1 MHPQVAN
8 SGYITVPC
16 KMHPFFKKGLIILC
30 QHTMTKRQNPGT
42 ANSIAPTDYTG
53 TQKQKK
59 KRGFKLQREAKEWK
73 RNFLETQQADLSM
86 TFENFAKIYNED
98 MRHRLR
104 EHTFI
109 QKQYVIDKKLLPFFG
124 KIPVSQITPAHIRK
138 WQNSLMAYRD
148 ENDKPYSETYL
159 RTINIQLSAIMNYAV
174 RYYNLRENPCRKA
187 GSIGKSH
194 ADEMQFWTT
203 EKWKLPSTHIPTC
216 FLISGMKWPKSSRN

>member
-1 MHPQVAN
+1 
-8 SGYITVPC
+8 
-16 KMHPFFKKGLIILC
+16 
-30 QHTMTKRQNPGT
+30 MTKRQNPGT
-42 ANSIAPTDYTG
+42 ANSITPTDYTG
-53 TQKQKK
+53 TKKQKK
-59 KRGFKLQREAKEWK
+59 EQGFKLQREAKEWE

-98 MRHRLR
+98 MRRRLR

-159 RTINIQLSAIMNYAV
+159 RTINNQEL
-174 RYYNLRENPCRKA
+174 LCK
-187 GSIGKSH
+187 GW
-194 ADEMQFWTT
+194 F
-203 EKWKLPSTHIPTC
+203 LPSNTYDC
-216 FLISGMKWPKSSRN
+216 GSFVVN